1 MNVIG
6 RMNALDCVG
15 EDDVMSLRIICTL
28 ARNHK
33 YNIEELD
40 KYERLNTGYLCWSF
54 AASGRIVASPSI
66 PGL

>member
-40 KYERLNTGYLCWSF
+40 KY
-54 AASGRIVASPSI
+54 ASDRIVASPSI